1 METNEEEEEEEEDET
16 SVNLV
21 ASMGVILNC
30 GGGYMGDICIEV
42 LSSQAACIKPCGDS
56 SYMVTN

>member
-1 METNEEEEEEEEDET
+1 MGEMERRLCKYNIDVWKRTNEEEEEEEEDET

-30 GGGYMGDICIEV
+30 GGGYMGDIHMY
-42 LSSQAACIKPCGDS
+42 KK
-56 SYMVTN
+56 Y

>member
-1 METNEEEEEEEEDET
+1 METNEEEEKEEEEDET

-30 GGGYMGDICIEV
+30 GGGYMGDIHMYRSIEF
-42 LSSQAACIKPCGDS
+42 SSGLHQT
-56 SYMVTN
+56 VWR